1 MNIHEAID
9 RLEYLI
15 AHSRQIPLTRTVVI
29 DQEEALACIDDL
41 RLSLP
46 DEIKQARWTLQEQQR
61 LLSEAQA
68 EAARTVSKASERAQ
82 TMIGQHDLVKR
93 AEKQAE
99 AMLRDAS
106 AKAEETRRAADRYA
120 GDVMQSLET
129 QLLRTMS
136 TVKKGV
142 EALRMPPA
150 KPIKEVEVVSGR

>member
-1 MNIHEAID
+1 VNIHEAID

-29 DQEEALACIDDL
+29 DQEEALACVDDL

-61 LLSEAQA
+61 LLSEAQS
-68 EAARTVSKASERAQ
+68 EAARTVSKAGERAQ
-82 TMIGQHDLVKR
+82 TMIAQQELVKR

-99 AMLRDAS
+99 AMLKEA
-106 AKAEETRRAADRYA
+106 AQKAEETRRAADRYA
-120 GDVMQSLET
+120 WDVMQSLEA
-129 QLLRTMS
+129 QRLRTVA

-142 EALRMPPA
+142 EALRVAPSRAA
-150 KPIKEVEVVSGR
+150 KDVEVVSGR

>member
-15 AHSRQIPLTRTVVI
+15 AHSRQIPLTRTVVV

-68 EAARTVSKASERAQ
+68 EAARTVSKAGERAQ

-99 AMLRDAS
+99 AMLREAS
-106 AKAEETRRAADRYA
+106 VKAEETRRAADRYA
-120 GDVMQSLET
+120 WEVMQSLET
-129 QLLRTMS
+129 QLLRTVA

-142 EALRMPPA
+142 EALRMPAARPA
-150 KPIKEVEVVSGR
+150 KEVEVVSGR

>member
-9 RLEYLI
+9 RLEYQL
-15 AHSRQIPLTRTVVI
+15 AHSRQIPLTRTVVV
-29 DQEEALACIDDL
+29 DQEEALACIDDI

-68 EAARTVSKASERAQ
+68 EAARTVSKAGERAQ
-82 TMIGQHDLVKR
+82 TMIGQHDLVRR

-99 AMLRDAS
+99 AILREATS
-106 AKAEETRRAADRYA
+106 KSEEIRRAADRYA
-120 GDVMQSLET
+120 WDVMQSLES
-129 QLLRTMS
+129 QLLRTVA

-142 EALRMPPA
+142 EALRKPP
-150 KPIKEVEVVSGR
+150 PKEVEIVSGRSN

>member
-68 EAARTVSKASERAQ
+68 EAARTLTRAGERAQ

-93 AEKQAE
+93 AEKQAD
-99 AMLRDAS
+99 AMLREATV
-106 AKAEETRRAADRYA
+106 KADETRRAADRYA
-120 GDVMQSLET
+120 GEVMQSLET
-129 QLLRTMS
+129 QLLRTVA

-142 EALRMPPA
+142 EALRQPGA

>member
-15 AHSRQIPLTRTVVI
+15 AHSRQIPLTRTVVV

-68 EAARTVSKASERAQ
+68 EAARTVSKAGERAQ
-82 TMIGQHDLVKR
+82 TMIGQHDLAKR

-99 AMLRDAS
+99 AMLKEAS
-106 AKAEETRRAADRYA
+106 LKAEETRRAADRYA
-120 GDVMQSLET
+120 WEVMQNLET
-129 QLLRTMS
+129 QLLRTVA

-142 EALRMPPA
+142 EALRTPA
-150 KPIKEVEVVSGR
+150 TRPAKEVEVISGR